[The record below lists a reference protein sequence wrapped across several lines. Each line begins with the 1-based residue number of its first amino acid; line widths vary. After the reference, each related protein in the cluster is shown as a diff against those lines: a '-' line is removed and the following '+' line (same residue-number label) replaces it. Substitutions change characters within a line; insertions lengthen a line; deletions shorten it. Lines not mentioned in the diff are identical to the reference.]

1 MKPEDHI
8 KRYKQMRNTLN
19 ELLVKPIQERDH
31 ASIVII
37 AHWAAY
43 HLISTIIDQ
52 LAIPEQLQHRNHRG
66 IKKSLKYAQIQ
77 EIIGNDANKILN
89 LYNLLEMNFSVKF
102 QYGSIERVPDYKE
115 LSQILKELE
124 VICKNITEKVQKD
137 LAK

>member
-1 MKPEDHI
+1 MNPEDHI

-19 ELLVKPIQERDH
+19 ELLEKPLQERDH

-37 AHWAAY
+37 AHWASY

-66 IKKSLKYAQIQ
+66 IKKSLKDAQLQ
-77 EIIGNDANKILN
+77 MIIGEDANQILN

-102 QYGSIERVPDYKE
+102 QYGSIERVPDYDE
-115 LSQILKELE
+115 LSQILEKLE
-124 VICKNITEKVQKD
+124 IICKNITEKVQKE

>member
-1 MKPEDHI
+1 MKAEDHI

-19 ELLVKPIQERDH
+19 ELLAKPIQERDH

-37 AHWAAY
+37 AHWASY

-52 LAIPEQLQHRNHRG
+52 LAIPEQLQHLNHRG
-66 IKKSLKYAQIQ
+66 IKRSLKNAQIQ
-77 EIIGNDANKILN
+77 EIIGNDANKILK

-115 LSQILKELE
+115 LFQILKELE
-124 VICKNITEKVQKD
+124 VICKNITEKVQKE

>member
-1 MKPEDHI
+1 MKAEDHI

-19 ELLVKPIQERDH
+19 ELLTKPVQERDH

-37 AHWAAY
+37 AHWASY

-66 IKKSLKYAQIQ
+66 IKKSLKDAQIQ
-77 EIIGNDANKILN
+77 EIIGNDANKILK

-115 LSQILKELE
+115 LFQILKELE

>member
-8 KRYKQMRNTLN
+8 KRYKKMRNTLN
-19 ELLVKPIQERDH
+19 ELLEKPLQERDH

-37 AHWAAY
+37 AHWASY

-66 IKKSLKYAQIQ
+66 IKKSLKDAQIQ
-77 EIIGNDANKILN
+77 EIIGEDANQILN

-102 QYGSIERVPDYKE
+102 QYGSIERVPDYDE
-115 LSQILKELE
+115 LSQILEKLEL
-124 VICKNITEKVQKD
+124 ICKNITEKVQKD

>member
-1 MKPEDHI
+1 MNPEDHI

-19 ELLVKPIQERDH
+19 ELLEKPLQERDH

-37 AHWAAY
+37 AHWASY

-66 IKKSLKYAQIQ
+66 IKKSLKNEQLQ
-77 EIIGNDANKILN
+77 KIIGEDANQILN

-102 QYGSIERVPDYKE
+102 QYGSIERVPDYDE
-115 LSQILKELE
+115 LSQILEKLE
-124 VICKNITEKVQKD
+124 IICKNITEKVQKE

>member
-19 ELLVKPIQERDH
+19 ELLEKQLQERDQ

-37 AHWAAY
+37 AHWASY

-66 IKKSLKYAQIQ
+66 IKKSLKDMQLQ
-77 EIIGNDANKILN
+77 EIIGEDANQILN

-102 QYGSIERVPDYKE
+102 QYGSIERVPDYDE
-115 LSQILKELE
+115 LSQILDKLE
-124 VICKNITEKVQKD
+124 FICKNITEKVQKD